1 MARKSMVM
9 EFGMGTDLHG
19 GDYTRA
25 AVRAVE
31 AVLRR
36 NALTFADALGVPMET
51 MHFKVAIGVAR
62 PDRVDTDRVAAV
74 LRHGTA
80 EVSVEEGGMDIP
92 RESGDGAAV
101 LANAAVTVFLDVPED
116 RIAGAAS

>member
-36 NALTFADALGVPMET
+36 NALTFADALGIPTET
-51 MHFKVAIGVAR
+51 MHFQVAIGVAQ
-62 PDRVDTDRVAAV
+62 PDKVDTDRVAAV

-92 RESGDGAAV
+92 RDSGGGAAV

-116 RIAGAAS
+116 RIAGGAS